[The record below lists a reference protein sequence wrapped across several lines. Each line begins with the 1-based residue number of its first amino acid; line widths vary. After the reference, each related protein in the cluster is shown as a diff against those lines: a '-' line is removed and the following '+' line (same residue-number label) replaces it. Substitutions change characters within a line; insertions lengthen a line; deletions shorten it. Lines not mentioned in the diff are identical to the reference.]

1 MADVTRVEPA
11 IAQGARC
18 FFRRFPVAPHDLW
31 AADDDLSI
39 FSRRQFVLAR
49 FDINNLLLSVMDGH
63 ADAIDT
69 HQRGVTGLRVRE
81 RGCLGHTISLD
92 NADAC
97 LILQFACRIKRQGGR
112 A

>member
-11 IAQGARC
+11 IAQGARR
-18 FFRRFPVAPHDLW
+18 FFRRFPVALYDLW
-31 AADDDLSI
+31 APNDDLSV
-39 FSRRQFVLAR
+39 FSGRQLALAR
-49 FDINNLLLSVMDGH
+49 LNIDDLLLGVMDGH

-69 HQRGVTGLRVRE
+69 HQRGVTGLGVRE
-81 RGCLGHTISLD
+81 RGRLGQTVSLD